1 MIKQYFPGI
10 LRGHGPNCLWISK
23 PFSGDESSIN
33 DDDMVAKM
41 EFLQQHEDDLTR
53 EDIGKLWTDTSIKY
67 EHPILSIKALSFIQ
81 FPLTYCSEVGF
92 SSMVSIKTMY
102 QTGLRLIMVCDVF
115 FAALSQTLLSMSC
128 LLFLKSL

>member
-1 MIKQYFPGI
+1 M
-10 LRGHGPNCLWISK
+10 WISK
-23 PFSGDESSIN
+23 PFSGDESSIY

-128 LLFLKSL
+128 LLFFEISMTRV

>member
-1 MIKQYFPGI
+1 MGGKHLLSCDQAIFSWNFE
-10 LRGHGPNCLWISK
+10 GHGSSCLWISK
-23 PFSGDESSIN
+23 PFSGDKSSIY

-81 FPLTYCSEVGF
+81 FPLTYCSKVGF

-102 QTGLRLIMVCDVF
+102 QTGLRLIMV
-115 FAALSQTLLSMSC
+115 L
-128 LLFLKSL
+128 